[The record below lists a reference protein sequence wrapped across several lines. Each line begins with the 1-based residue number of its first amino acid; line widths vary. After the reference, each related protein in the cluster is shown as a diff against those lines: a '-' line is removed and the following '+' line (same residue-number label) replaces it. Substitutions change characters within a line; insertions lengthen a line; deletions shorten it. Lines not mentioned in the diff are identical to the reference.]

1 LKKILFLHA
10 SAERYGSDRVLLGLL
25 LSLDKDSYYPIVVLP
40 FDGPLVQELIRHNI
54 EYKILKLPVLR
65 RELFNLKGILQYLT
79 RSVVCFFQLT
89 YLVLAD
95 QISIIHTNTSAVI
108 IGGFVSCITKRK
120 HVWQIMEII
129 EKPYL
134 LRCALAKIV
143 GIFSSEVFCI
153 SDSVRKHFITFNTE
167 KRIPKFKTLYHGVD
181 PLVYRFSQTY
191 RHTIRQQL
199 GVHEA
204 STVVGYIG
212 RFNAWKGQ
220 DVFMEAVKKCIA
232 QEQDV
237 QLHFLIIG
245 SCFQGQDKYR
255 IALEHDL
262 SADSNLKKNVSLYGF
277 QDNIHE
283 WLSAI
288 DILVLPSKL
297 PEPNAT
303 IVLAAMATAVPVIG
317 TNIGGT
323 LETIIDK
330 ETGLLIPPNNPDSLC
345 ENILYLAKN
354 KDLRVTM
361 GRKGLDRVQN
371 VFSLKNYNDTIQKAY
386 E

>member
-1 LKKILFLHA
+1 M
-10 SAERYGSDRVLLGLL
+10 
-25 LSLDKDSYYPIVVLP
+25 SLDKNIYYPIVILP
-40 FDGPLVQELIRHNI
+40 FHGPLVEEFKKQNI
-54 EYKILKLPVLR
+54 AYKILKLPVFR
-65 RELFNLKGILQYLT
+65 RELFNLKGILQYSY

-95 QISIIHTNTSAVI
+95 KISIIHTNTSAVI
-108 IGGFVSCITKRK
+108 IGGFVSCLTKRK
-120 HVWQIMEII
+120 HIWQIMEII

-143 GIFSSEVFCI
+143 GILSSEVFCI
-153 SDSVRKHFITFNTE
+153 SDAVRNYFITYNPE
-167 KRIPKFKTLYHGVD
+167 KRKSKFKTLYHGVD
-181 PLVYRFSQTY
+181 PHVYHFSQAY

-199 GVHEA
+199 GVNEEC
-204 STVVGYIG
+204 TVVGFIG

-220 DVFMEAVKKCIA
+220 DIFMDAAKKCMA
-232 QEQDV
+232 QQQDV

-255 IALEHDL
+255 IALEHAL
-262 SADSNLKKNVSLYGF
+262 SEESTLKENVSLYGF
-277 QDNIHE
+277 QENIHE

-288 DILVLPSKL
+288 DILILPSKL

-330 ETGLLIPPNNPDSLC
+330 ETGLLIPPHNSDSLC

-354 KDLRVTM
+354 KDLRVAM
-361 GRKGLDRVQN
+361 GKKGLDRVQN
-371 VFSLKNYNDTIQKAY
+371 IFSLKNYNETIQKAY